1 MGFEGHA
8 GRVPVKAGHAIII
21 GASTTGLIAA
31 AALSRHFGRITVLE
45 RDVLPAQPEW
55 RKGVPQSRHVH
66 LLLSRGESIVDH
78 YFPGLASD
86 LARSGARRID
96 MAGDTKWYYAGG
108 WKTRF
113 TSGVAMHCQSKGFL
127 EWSLRQSVLALG
139 NVEVRDRA
147 EVTEFLSEGDAIAGV
162 RLREGGDLSADLV
175 VDAGGRNSR
184 TPSRLA
190 ELGFG
195 DVAVSD
201 LPVDVGYATRMF
213 KAPPGPRDWQSII
226 IHPRYPDA
234 RLGVLIPIEGERWLL
249 TLVGWRGDHPPAD
262 EAGFL
267 AFAKSLAVPDIYDAV
282 VDAEPLNSIGLHRF
296 PGNLRRHYENLATM
310 PEGLVVIGDA
320 VCSFN
325 PIYGQGMSHGAMAAR
340 ILDDCLTRRAQSG
353 AGLAGFAAE
362 FQKQYAKFGDSC
374 WLISTTE
381 EYRDPTVSKKRPVWA
396 GLANWYLDQ
405 IHELTWHDPKAAM
418 RFLEVMHLLR
428 PPRVLLEPGLATR
441 AIAHGLL
448 AR

>member
-1 MGFEGHA
+1 MGFEGYSA
-8 GRVPVKAGHAIII
+8 TPRAKAGHAVII

-31 AALSRHFGRITVLE
+31 AALARHFSRVTVLE
-45 RDVLPAQPEW
+45 RDVLPAEPEW

-78 YFPGLASD
+78 YFPGLAAD
-86 LARSGARRID
+86 LAKSGGQRID
-96 MAGDTKWYYAGG
+96 MAGDTKWHYAGG

-113 TSGVAMHCQSKGFL
+113 TSGIAMHCQSKGFL
-127 EWSLRQSVLALG
+127 EWSLRRNVVALG

-147 EVTEFLSEGDAIAGV
+147 EVTEFLREGEAITGV
-162 RLREGGDLSADLV
+162 RLREGGDLSADFV

-184 TPSRLA
+184 TPARLA

-195 DVAVSD
+195 DVALSE

-213 KAPPGPRDWQSII
+213 KAPPGPRDWKSII
-226 IHPRYPDA
+226 VHPRYPDA
-234 RLGVLIPIEGERWLL
+234 RLGILIPIEGDRWLL

-262 EAGFL
+262 EAGYL
-267 AFAKSLAVPDIYDAV
+267 AFARSLAVPDIYDAV

-296 PGNLRRHYENLATM
+296 PGNLRRHYERLAAM

-320 VCSFN
+320 SCSFN
-325 PIYGQGMSHGAMAAR
+325 PIYGQGMSHGAMAAH
-340 ILDDCLTRRAQSG
+340 ILDTCLTQRKQSG
-353 AGLAGFAAE
+353 FGLAGAAAQ
-362 FQKQYAKFGDSC
+362 FQQEYAKFTDAC
-374 WLISTTE
+374 WFISTTE
-381 EYRDPTVSKKRPVWA
+381 EYRDPAVSKKRPIWA

-405 IHELTWHDPKAAM
+405 IHELTWRDPKAAM

-428 PPRVLLEPGLATR
+428 PPHVLLEPGLATR